1 MGYYKVSLYYL
12 VGHSLS
18 PKPQYQLGQ
27 LVLEANI
34 TRQCVIHLQNNIV
47 NMSHWKTKKEW
58 RREFSSHTK
67 TIIYDAKSQND
78 LTKRKELAMTS
89 KLFIYRKLCNLA
101 KNKERLCHIEKTRD
115 APGMKLRFTHEF
127 L

>member
-47 NMSHWKTKKEW
+47 NMSHWKTKK
-58 RREFSSHTK
+58 RM
-67 TIIYDAKSQND
+67 AKRIFLAHEND
-78 LTKRKELAMTS
+78 YL
-89 KLFIYRKLCNLA
+89 
-101 KNKERLCHIEKTRD
+101 
-115 APGMKLRFTHEF
+115 
-127 L
+127 